1 MYALL
6 PTPYALL
13 MLIIPIS
20 STLHHHLSQLAQT
33 KRMVFMAGLQGTGKS
48 LLIQQLVLIAQE
60 AGRTVHLLQWL
71 TARQP
76 FETPEILVRYPE
88 TDGVTHPVIRWA
100 TGVWVR
106 GAVAR
111 WHEQHPDP
119 RHLLIGELPVIGNRL
134 LELTQPEAD
143 GLEPLLTSEQVQF
156 VLPVPSWEVRAAIED
171 ARARTLADPQH
182 EREKRDASPAVLQAL
197 WQEVNGLARQM
208 GLTKASPT
216 TPYNPY
222 IYGGVFQALLQHRHL
237 QTLLVDEV
245 LHPQRSVYELA
256 QIASELQATPAEV
269 AAIMARVEEQ
279 GVDRVET
286 AVSHWHYPLT
296 QNPQPPDPGPELPL
310 PLPEALPYAEQN
322 TELTAEQRAALQVVV
337 RLPLQAEVGVVLTAV
352 DHALH
357 TLAPVT
363 VPTAAHVHK
372 FDVYDSY
379 FNVQRRDGDPGLLF
393 LGGLLQAYRNALQN
407 LDGDPTLTVIEKP
420 MLRIALEAAVGMFV

>member
-1 MYALL
+1 
-6 PTPYALL
+6 
-13 MLIIPIS
+13 MLVIPIS
-20 STLHHHLSQLAQT
+20 STLYQHLHQLAQN

-48 LLIQQLVLIAQE
+48 LLIQQLALIAQE

-76 FETPEILVRYPE
+76 FETAEILARYPE
-88 TDGVTHPVIRWA
+88 IDGVTHPVIRKA
-100 TGVWVR
+100 TGMWVR

-111 WHEQHPDP
+111 WHEQYPDP

-143 GLEPLLTSEQVQF
+143 GVEPLLTSEQVQF

-245 LHPQRSVYELA
+245 LHPKQSVYELA

-269 AAIMARVEEQ
+269 AAIMAQLEQ
-279 GVDRVET
+279 GDVAEVET

-296 QNPQPPDPGPELPL
+296 QNPQLPDPGPELPL
-310 PLPEALPYAEQN
+310 PLPEMLPHAEAKTAL
-322 TELTAEQRAALQVVV
+322 TDDQRTALQAVLG
-337 RLPLQAEVGVVLTAV
+337 LPLQAGVGEVLTAV

-357 TLAPVT
+357 TLT
-363 VPTAAHVHK
+363 TTAATTAANVHK
-372 FDVYDSY
+372 FDVYDGY

-407 LDGDPTLTVIEKP
+407 LEGDSTLTVIEKP
-420 MLRIALEAAVGMFV
+420 MLRIALEAAVSMFV

>member
-1 MYALL
+1 
-6 PTPYALL
+6 
-13 MLIIPIS
+13 MLVIPIS

-48 LLIQQLVLIAQE
+48 LLIQQLALIAQE

-76 FETPEILVRYPE
+76 FETAEIAARYPE
-88 TDGVTHPVIRWA
+88 IDGVTHPVIRKA
-100 TGVWVR
+100 TGMWVR

-111 WHEQHPDP
+111 WHAHHPDP
-119 RHLLIGELPVIGNRL
+119 HHLLIGELPLIGNRL
-134 LELTQPEAD
+134 LELTQPEED

-171 ARARTLADPQH
+171 ARARSLAAPQH

-222 IYGGVFQALLQHRHL
+222 IYGGVFQALLRHRHL
-237 QTLLVDEV
+237 QTLLVDQV
-245 LHPQRSVYELA
+245 LHPQKSVYALA
-256 QIASELQATPAEV
+256 HVASELQATPAEV
-269 AAIMARVEEQ
+269 AAMMAQLEQ
-279 GVDRVET
+279 EDVAGVIT
-286 AVSHWHYPLT
+286 AVSHWHHPLT

-310 PLPEALPYAEQN
+310 PLPETLPHAEQQ
-322 TELTAEQRAALQVVV
+322 TVLTADQRAALQAVV
-337 RLPLQAEVGVVLTAV
+337 RLPLQAGVGEVLTAV
-352 DHALH
+352 THALH
-357 TLAPVT
+357 TLTPTPAQAEA
-363 VPTAAHVHK
+363 TAANVHK

-379 FNVQRRDGDPGLLF
+379 FNVQRRTGDPGLLF
-393 LGGLLQAYRNALQN
+393 LGGLLQAYHNALQN
-407 LDGDPTLTVIEKP
+407 LDGDTTLTVIEKP
-420 MLRIALEAAVGMFV
+420 MLRIALEAAIGMFTL